1 MKNYIKRMN
10 ETHEAFKNYG
20 LDFDF
25 NLWVELNHEH
35 LVREV
40 AEGITIQEFED
51 MSEFFQINGLEN
63 YKEVSGLWRY
73 QRLIAEFKIK
83 KMIKLGLINK
93 LNYLK
98 ESEVNQ

>member
-1 MKNYIKRMN
+1 MKNYITEMKER
-10 ETHEAFKNYG
+10 HEAFKNYG

-25 NLWVELNHEH
+25 NLWIEFNHEK

-40 AEGITIQEFED
+40 ADSITIEELEN

-73 QRLIAEFKIK
+73 YRLIAEFKIK

-98 ESEVNQ
+98 VEE